1 MPLVH
6 WSEGISVGVEQL
18 DNDHKALI
26 NLINELYD
34 AMQAGRETDVL
45 ESIFGRLID
54 YTHTHFLREEQL
66 MDKYNFPG
74 LAAHK
79 IQHVELTTRVQ
90 QFHKKFMAGESPSL
104 SLELLALFKT
114 WLISHIRVS
123 DFQYRPYLK
132 DEGKT
137 V

>member
-6 WSEGISVGVEQL
+6 WSEGISVGVTVL
-18 DNDHKALI
+18 DDDHKHLIDLI
-26 NLINELYD
+26 NQLYD
-34 AMQAGRETDVL
+34 AMQAGREMEVL
-45 ESIFGRLID
+45 EGIFNELSN
-54 YTHTHFLREEQL
+54 YTQTHFAREEQ
-66 MDKYNFPG
+66 MMEARKFPG

-90 QFHKKFMAGESPSL
+90 QFYKKFQSGEAPSL

-123 DFQYRPYLK
+123 DFQYRPYIK
-132 DEGKT
+132 EET
-137 V
+137 VQ